1 MQPEISLALSLL
13 FIYWGVHERREAR
26 TAMSDF
32 EGNLFITTGVIIII
46 SALYVLFTKDGTS
59 QTHWI
64 ARAVTMV
71 LGF

>member
-26 TAMSDF
+26 TSMADF
-32 EGNLFITTGVIIII
+32 EGNLFITTGVIIIV
-46 SALYVLFTKDGTS
+46 SALYVLFTRDGAN
-59 QTHWI
+59 QTHWSV
-64 ARAVTMV
+64 RAVTMV